1 MKRRLVKGL
10 VATMICLTMVSS
22 MVGCG
27 KKDTRDYKS
36 EYTRLYYAYQ
46 DLLANQTG
54 AGITCQ
60 PTGTGQFAMNVEDSL
75 VVFPSQFGYPSA
87 LTGVPGY
94 TVKFNNDDCSITPPS
109 GWEVTSTGSVI
120 YVYNKEQMVQGQF
133 VPGRIDSAG
142 GNTAATKDTLQAY
155 IESWFKTATTNY
167 SFSDIYLGDSSQA
180 GVSGHCIVSV
190 DGQSYVINCG
200 MVSDGK
206 TTMTYM
212 FTYAGAENTAKEDII
227 QSIVSTCKI
236 GDKAVRI
243 M

>member
-10 VATMICLTMVSS
+10 VAILLCVTTLSVA
-22 MVGCG
+22 GCG
-27 KKDTRDYKS
+27 KKDTRDYKA

-60 PTGTGQFAMNVEDSL
+60 PTGTGQFAMDLEQSL
-75 VVFPSQFGYPSA
+75 VVFPSQFGYPGS

-94 TVKFNNDDCSITPPS
+94 TVAFNNGDCSVTPPS

-120 YVYNKEQMVQGQF
+120 YVYNKELMVQGQL
-133 VPGRIDSAG
+133 VPGRIDSQGQAVS
-142 GNTAATKDTLQAY
+142 KDNLKAY
-155 IESWFKTATTNY
+155 IESWFKTASTQYT
-167 SFSDIYLGDSSQA
+167 FSDIYLGDSSQA
-180 GVSGHCIVSV
+180 GVSGHCTVSV
-190 DGQSYVINCG
+190 EGQSYVVNCG
-200 MVSDGK
+200 MISDGK

-212 FTYAGAENTAKEDII
+212 FTYAGAENSAKEDVI
-227 QSIVSTCKI
+227 QALVSNCKI
-236 GDKAVRI
+236 GDKAVKI

>member
-10 VATMICLTMVSS
+10 VATLLCVTMLAVA
-22 MVGCG
+22 GCG
-27 KKDTRDYKS
+27 KKDTRDYKA
-36 EYTRLYYAYQ
+36 EYSRLYYAYQ
-46 DLLANQTG
+46 ELLANQTG

-60 PTGTGQFAMNVEDSL
+60 PTGTGQFAMNVEDSIM
-75 VVFPSQFGYPSA
+75 VFPSQFGYPGS

-94 TVKFNNDDCSITPPS
+94 TVNFNNDECSVTPPS

-133 VPGRIDSAG
+133 VPGRLDS
-142 GNTAATKDTLQAY
+142 KDQAVSKDNLKAY
-155 IESWFKTATTNY
+155 IESWFKTSSSQYT
-167 SFSDIYLGDSSQA
+167 FSDIYLGDSSQA
-180 GVSGHCIVSV
+180 GVSGHCVVSV
-190 DGQSYVINCG
+190 DGQSYVVNCG

-227 QSIVSTCKI
+227 QSIVSCCKI
-236 GDKAVRI
+236 GEKAVKI